1 MKNRLLTALLALLL
15 SCCIAIGP
23 TAALAGVYAL
33 PLSWGA
39 PVLCWA
45 VSFLLGLL
53 LLPRKRGGTA
63 TLGLVS
69 FCTGFFLCWPES
81 RAQLLT
87 LLELI
92 SKQLN
97 SIYHLGYLEFPN
109 HAIGTVELP
118 VALGGSCLILA
129 VCRSVLRR
137 KSSALPLFLS
147 LPPLLLCA
155 LLPQYPPKSWTVFVW
170 LAGTLVLLLSSGSR
184 KNSARQGLIL
194 AAMALIPVSLLCG
207 ILYLT
212 IPQEGYQDHAQA
224 FRQRCIRLFEG
235 HRATAPTAIP
245 APELQRAVDLA
256 ALHGANQPSLPVLI
270 VTAPFSGDLY
280 LRGQSY
286 DRYTCSGWE
295 MSSDAPDSF
304 DGWGEPQGDIQIR
317 TFALQSVLYLPYYPG
332 TGTVLSGGALKNTG
346 SILSYNFPKYPY
358 GSAAA
363 DQTLDAC
370 LTLPDSTRA
379 WAAGYTF
386 SGDST
391 QQIAQ
396 AIGDFV
402 RQSAAYDKATGAMP
416 EGQDFARWFL
426 ESSETGYCVH
436 FATAATVLLRAAG
449 IPARYVTGFR
459 CEATSGQPLVVTT
472 EEAHAW
478 AEYYD
483 ADQGDWQ
490 ILEAT
495 APGIARPAPVA
506 TLPAETAAQ
515 TEPTQNPPPAAG
527 ASTAPV
533 PGEPGDGGFPW
544 AWLRVL
550 VPLLLPLRRWTAL
563 FLRQQRTRRAS
574 LNRRCLLLFANA
586 EGLSRALGTAPPE
599 SLHALAERARYS
611 QHRLTPMELKPL
623 EDYCRTCREQLAQ
636 KPPLTRFW
644 NKYILLLY

>member
-1 MKNRLLTALLALLL
+1 MKNRLLTALAALLL
-15 SCCIAIGP
+15 SCAMTIGP
-23 TAALAGVYAL
+23 IAALAGVYAL
-33 PLSWGA
+33 PLSWSTPA
-39 PVLCWA
+39 LCWA
-45 VSFLLGLL
+45 ISFLLGLL
-53 LLPRKRGGTA
+53 LLPRRRGGAA

-69 FCTGFFLCWPES
+69 FCTGFFLCWPGS

-87 LLELI
+87 LLELL

-97 SIYHLGYLEFPN
+97 SVYHLGYLEFPN
-109 HAIGTVELP
+109 HTIGTVELP
-118 VALGGSCLILA
+118 VALGGSWLILA

-155 LLPQYPPKSWTVFVW
+155 LLPQYPPQSWTIFVW
-170 LAGTLVLLLSSGSR
+170 LGGTLVLLLSSGSR
-184 KNSARQGLIL
+184 KNSARQGLTL
-194 AAMALIPVSLLCG
+194 AAMALVPVSLLCG
-207 ILYLT
+207 ILYLAV
-212 IPQEGYQDHAQA
+212 PQEGYQDHAQA

-235 HRATAPTAIP
+235 HRAAAPTAIP
-245 APELQRAVDLA
+245 APELQRTVDLA
-256 ALHGANQPSLPVLI
+256 ALRGANQASLPVLI

-286 DRYTCSGWE
+286 DRYTGSGWE
-295 MSSDAPDSF
+295 MSSDTPDSF
-304 DGWGEPQGDIQIR
+304 DGWGENQGDIQIR

-346 SILSYNFPKYPY
+346 SILSYSFPKYPY
-358 GSAAA
+358 GSAAS
-363 DQTLDAC
+363 DQTLEAC

-379 WAAGYTF
+379 WAEGYTF
-386 SGDST
+386 SGSSP
-391 QQIAQ
+391 QEIAH

-459 CEATSGQPLVVTT
+459 CETAANQPLVVTT

-483 ADQGDWQ
+483 AGLGYWQ
-490 ILEAT
+490 VLEAT
-495 APGIARPAPVA
+495 APGIARPVPVA
-506 TLPAETAAQ
+506 TLPAETAAR
-515 TEPTQNPPPAAG
+515 TEPAQSPPPTAG
-527 ASTAPV
+527 APTAPV
-533 PGEPGDGGFPW
+533 PDDPSGGSFPW
-544 AWLRVL
+544 AWLLVL
-550 VPLLLPLRRWTAL
+550 VPLLLPLRRQAVL
-563 FLRQQRTRRAS
+563 FLRRQRTRRAS
-574 LNRRCLLLFANA
+574 LNRHCLLLWANA
-586 EGLSRALGTAPPE
+586 ERLSRALGSTPPE
-599 SLHALAERARYS
+599 GLHALAERARYS

-623 EDYCRTCREQLAQ
+623 EDFCQACREQLEK
-636 KPPLTRFW
+636 KPPLPRFW
-644 NKYILLLY
+644 NKYILPLY